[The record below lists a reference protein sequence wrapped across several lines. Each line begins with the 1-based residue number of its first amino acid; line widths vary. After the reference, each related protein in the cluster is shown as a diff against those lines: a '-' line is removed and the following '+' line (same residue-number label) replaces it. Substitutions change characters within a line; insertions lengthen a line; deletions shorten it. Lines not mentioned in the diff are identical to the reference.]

1 MTTFRAGSAT
11 DVGRVRSNNQDSL
24 LVREGELFAVADGM
38 GGHQGGEVAS
48 SLALSILEQAH
59 DDPTTATLVKAV
71 RTANQAVYDR
81 ASGDP
86 ELAGMGTTLTALAD
100 VDTREGPKLG
110 IVNVG
115 DSRLYRLREGRDLEQ
130 LTEDHSLV
138 ASLVRQGRITA
149 EEAETHPQ
157 RNILTRALGIDQA
170 VAVDSWEIDP
180 VVGDR
185 FLICSDGLFN
195 EVDANR
201 ITATLRRYAE
211 PDEAAAELV
220 RLANEGGGRD
230 NITAVVVDVV
240 ADPDTPAPTD
250 TTPVPV
256 VAADE
261 DVVEADDGRSTLPAD
276 PAVDVPVPGAP
287 TEVVPTLPADDDAD
301 ADPAPRSRRFTWR
314 VAVFA
319 LALLALVGIV
329 LGALVWYGRNTYF
342 VAFDGDEVAIFKGRP
357 GGFLVF
363 DPTVEEAT
371 GIAADDVPASEVD
384 DLEAGVDQATLGD
397 AERYVENL
405 REQIAEL
412 AADEEDPAPADED
425 DGPSGTTTGG
435 GAGGATGGNGTGD
448 DTGTSTGTT
457 AGN

>member
-59 DDPTTATLVKAV
+59 DDPTTAALVKAV
-71 RTANQAVYDR
+71 RTANQAVFER
-81 ASGDP
+81 AGSDP
-86 ELAGMGTTLTALAD
+86 DLKGMGTTLTALAA

-201 ITATLRRYAE
+201 ITATLRRYAD
-211 PDEAAAELV
+211 PAEAAAELV

-240 ADPDTPAPTD
+240 ADPGTPAPTD

-256 VAADE
+256 VADAG
-261 DVVEADDGRSTLPAD
+261 DDAGGGTA
-276 PAVDVPVPGAP
+276 AVPVAAAESDPGP
-287 TEVVPTLPADDDAD
+287 GPEVVPDGIDDEE
-301 ADPAPRSRRFTWR
+301 PPPRSRRFTWR

-319 LALLALVGIV
+319 LALLALIGIV

-357 GGFLVF
+357 GGFLIF
-363 DPTVEEAT
+363 DPTVEDAT
-371 GIAADDVPASEVD
+371 GIAAADVPASEVD

-405 REQIAEL
+405 REQIDEL
-412 AADEEDPAPADED
+412 AADED
-425 DGPSGTTTGG
+425 DGPSATTTGG
-435 GAGGATGGNGTGD
+435 GVGGATGGNSNSNSTGG
-448 DTGTSTGTT
+448 DTGTTTGTT